1 MKILYVIDTLASKG
15 GAERILTDKMN
26 YLTSH
31 FGHEVTV
38 VTCYQDI
45 NTSPNAYELS
55 PEVHQICLNIPYYSQ
70 YKVGYPHR
78 LLKKGRLRLRLVR
91 ELTAAVL
98 QTDPDIL
105 VGVSYFAADVVCGIQ
120 CRAKKVIESHDAR
133 PFTLQRQGLSRYW
146 FSELYMK
153 WFRRHYFRQIDRQAD
168 VIVTLTQGDALVWK
182 YAKRVI
188 VIPNF
193 SIMPVSALSTGDEK
207 RVLAVGRL
215 EWQKGFDRLIDA
227 WAIASLQ
234 HLDWRLDIIGSGM
247 LEKEL
252 KRRIA
257 DAGLTNV
264 NIQPFTPNISPEYA
278 RSSLFVLSSRFEGF
292 SLVLLEA
299 MRHGVPCVSFDC
311 PFGPSDVLVDGVCGL
326 LAKDGD
332 IGDLAAKMGLLMGDK
347 ALRKRF
353 AAATLERGKFFNA
366 DEIMQK
372 WQELFLDLQNENNP

>member
-1 MKILYVIDTLASKG
+1 MKILYVIDSLASKG
-15 GAERILTDKMN
+15 GAERILTEKMN
-26 YLTSH
+26 LLSSR
-31 FGHEVTV
+31 FGYEVTV
-38 VTCYQDI
+38 VTCYQNI
-45 NTSPNAYELS
+45 SYTPNAYELS
-55 PEVHQICLNIPYYSQ
+55 SQVRQICLGIPFYSH
-70 YKVGYPHR
+70 YSYGYPLR
-78 LLKKGRLRLRLVR
+78 LLKKWQLRQRLVR
-91 ELTAAVL
+91 ELTDAVL

-105 VGVSYFAADVVCGIQ
+105 IGLSYFAADVVCGMR
-120 CRAKKVIESHDAR
+120 CRAKKIIESHDAR

-153 WFRRHYFRQIDRQAD
+153 GYRKRYLRQIEQQAD
-168 VIVTLTQGDALVWK
+168 VVVTLTQGDALEWK
-182 YAKRVI
+182 LARRVI

-193 SIMPVSALSTGDEK
+193 SVMNITALSTGDEK

-227 WAIASLQ
+227 WAIASLH

-247 LEKEL
+247 LEAEL

-264 NIQPFTPNISPEYA
+264 NILPFTSQISQEYA
-278 RSSLFVLSSRFEGF
+278 HSSLFVLSSRFEGF

-299 MRHGVPCVSFDC
+299 LRHGVPCVSFDC
-311 PFGPSDVLVDGVCGL
+311 PFGPSDVLADGVCGL

-332 IGDLAAKMGLLMGDK
+332 IGDLATKMSRLMGDDTQ
-347 ALRKRF
+347 RKHF
-353 AAATLERGKFFNA
+353 AAAATERAKAFNV

-372 WQELFLDLQNENNP
+372 WHELFNELR

>member
-1 MKILYVIDTLASKG
+1 MKILYVIDSLASKG
-15 GAERILTDKMN
+15 GAERILTEKMN
-26 YLTSH
+26 YLASH

-38 VTCYQDI
+38 VTCYQNI
-45 NTSPNAYELS
+45 IYTPNAYELS
-55 PEVHQICLNIPYYSQ
+55 PLVRQVCLGIPFYSQ
-70 YKVGYPHR
+70 YDVGYP
-78 LLKKGRLRLRLVR
+78 LRLVKKWQLHRQLVR
-91 ELTAAVL
+91 ELTIAVL
-98 QTDPDIL
+98 QADPDIL
-105 VGVSYFAADVVCGIQ
+105 VGLSYFAADVVCGID
-120 CRAKKVIESHDAR
+120 CRAKKIIESHDAR

-153 WFRRHYFRQIDRQAD
+153 WYRRQYFRKIEQEAD
-168 VIVTLTQGDALVWK
+168 VVVTLTQGDALEWK
-182 YAKRVI
+182 LAKRVI

-193 SIMPVSALSTGDEK
+193 SIMPLAAMSTGEEK

-227 WAIASLQ
+227 WAIASLH
-234 HLDWRLDIIGSGM
+234 HLDWRLDIVGSGM
-247 LEKEL
+247 LENEL

-264 NIQPFTPNISPEYA
+264 NIHPFTEQISQEYA
-278 RSSLFVLSSRFEGF
+278 HSSLFVLSSRFEGF

-311 PFGPSDVLVDGVCGL
+311 PFGPSDVLADGVCGL

-332 IGDLAAKMGLLMGDK
+332 IGDMATKMSRLMGDD

-353 AAATLERGKFFNA
+353 AAAAVERAKIFNI

-372 WQELFLDLQNENNP
+372 WQTLFHDLTIK